1 MIQRILYLCLSLS
14 IAAVAGC
21 ATAGKET
28 SALPVESG
36 VNTLADIRVVDNSV
50 ELKMDRE
57 FTSSYTVYKPA
68 DPYTVIVELPEVSK
82 GSVSD
87 RITAEGVIS
96 EVNISE
102 VQTPEHVLRLELS
115 LESPADVEAQK
126 QYDGLLLVVEEEA
139 SGAAEEAEFEAS
151 EMPMAEEAAEP
162 ATEITTLT
170 FSYSKGFLKFTLKGD
185 GYMEPEVFALDD
197 RIIIDV
203 PGVEISAALPEKVIS
218 PVKAIRQGMYEDSAR
233 LVLEMED
240 RVEFVASTVGDSVVL
255 SMPVEERQVVTRT
268 EEVEAEVE
276 EWESGEPEGESDVV
290 PAVESGEEV
299 PGELQAEK
307 TKYAGKR
314 ISLDFQNADVVP
326 IFRFLGDIGGYNV
339 VIHPGVKG
347 TITLKLIN
355 VPWDQALDIILE
367 ISNLDKKIDE
377 NILWIASIDVFA
389 KQKEEAARLK
399 GVNEKAADLVQRAI
413 HLQYV
418 SAAELESRLKEA
430 KSMSPRG
437 TSRIDERTNT
447 LILND
452 IEEKLQKIIEEEVPY
467 WDTPEH
473 GVMQVLIEAKIVQIN
488 SEYARNL
495 GIRWGGSADNTTFN
509 QSDSYTVDWSVNTPV
524 LPAGPNVAAPGGIL
538 SLGYA
543 ETLDISLSLEA
554 LETVSKVKQLSNPRI
569 LTIDKAAARIEQGT
583 QIPFSTVSSDGTKT
597 EFQDAVLSLD
607 VTPEIQPNGIL
618 RLQVAATNDSPI
630 QVGNEVGINK
640 QQINTQAL
648 VKDGQ
653 TLVLG
658 GIYSNNE
665 TESETRVPIL
675 GKIPFFGWLFKTQSK
690 TVSPSEILIFI
701 TPKIVSR

>member
-1 MIQRILYLCLSLS
+1 MIQRIIYLCLSLC
-14 IAAVAGC
+14 IAVVTGC

-28 SALPVESG
+28 SELPVASG
-36 VNTLADIRVVDNSV
+36 ANTLAYIRVMDNSV

-57 FTSSYTVYKPA
+57 FTSPYTVYKPA
-68 DPYTVIVELPEVSK
+68 DPYTVVVELPDVSK

-87 RITAEGVIS
+87 RITSEGIIS
-96 EVNISE
+96 EVKIIELQS
-102 VQTPEHVLRLELS
+102 PEHVLRVELS
-115 LESPADVEAQK
+115 LESPAEVEPQK
-126 QYDGLLLVVEEEA
+126 QYDGLTLIVEEEA
-139 SGAAEEAEFEAS
+139 SGAAEGVGFEAS
-151 EMPMAEEAAEP
+151 EVPPVEEAAEP
-162 ATEITTLT
+162 ATEISALT
-170 FSYSKGFLKFTLKGD
+170 FSYSEGLLKFTLKGD
-185 GYMEPEVFALDD
+185 GYMEPEIFALDD

-203 PGVEISAALPEKVIS
+203 PGVKINAALPEKVVS

-240 RVEFVASTVGDSVVL
+240 SVEFVASTVGDSVVV
-255 SMPVEERQVVTRT
+255 SMPVEERLVVTRA
-268 EEVEAEVE
+268 EEAEAREE
-276 EWESGEPEGESDVV
+276 EWEPGEPAGEGIDV
-290 PAVESGEEV
+290 PAAEAGEEA
-299 PGELQAEK
+299 PEALQAEK

-314 ISLDFQNADVVP
+314 ISLDFQNADIVP

-339 VIHPGVKG
+339 VIHPGVSG
-347 TITLKLIN
+347 TVTLKLIN

-413 HLQYV
+413 HLKYI
-418 SAAELESRLKEA
+418 SAADLERRLKEA

-452 IEEKLQKIIEEEVPY
+452 IEEKLQKILEEEVTY

-488 SEYARNL
+488 SELARNL
-495 GIRWGGSADNTTFN
+495 GIRWGGSADNTTFE
-509 QSDSYTVDWSVNTPV
+509 QSDSYTIDWSVNTPV

-543 ETLDISLSLEA
+543 ETLDINLSLEA

-569 LTIDKAAARIEQGT
+569 LTIDKIAAKIEQGQ
-583 QIPFSTVSSDGTKT
+583 QIPFSTVSSEGTKT
-597 EFQDAVLSLD
+597 EFQDAVLSLN
-607 VTPEIQPNGIL
+607 VTPEIQPNGIVK
-618 RLQVAATNDSPI
+618 LQVVATNDSPV

-658 GIYSNNE
+658 GIYQNNE

-675 GKIPFFGWLFKTQSK
+675 GKIPFFGWLFKVQSK
-690 TVSPSEILIFI
+690 SVSPSEVLIFI
-701 TPKIVSR
+701 TPKIVGR

>member
-1 MIQRILYLCLSLS
+1 MIQRIIYLCLSLS
-14 IAAVAGC
+14 ILAVTGC
-21 ATAGKET
+21 ATAGKEAST
-28 SALPVESG
+28 LPVESG
-36 VNTLADIRVVDNSV
+36 VNTLADIRIVDNSV

-82 GSVSD
+82 GVMND
-87 RITAEGVIS
+87 RITSEGVIS
-96 EVNISE
+96 EVNVTE

-115 LESPADVEAQK
+115 LESPADVEPQK
-126 QYDGLLLVVEEEA
+126 QFDGLILIVKEEA
-139 SGAAEEAEFEAS
+139 SGTDEEVEFES
-151 EMPMAEEAAEP
+151 PEVPLVEEAAEP
-162 ATEITTLT
+162 ATEITALT

-203 PGVEISAALPEKVIS
+203 PGVKINAALPEKVVS

-240 RVEFVASTVGDSVVL
+240 SVEFVASTVGDSVVL
-255 SMPVEERQVVTRT
+255 SMPVSERRVVEKA
-268 EEVEAEVE
+268 EEVETGE
-276 EWESGEPEGESDVV
+276 EERVAREPEGEAVDV
-290 PAVESGEEV
+290 PAVEGGEEAL
-299 PGELQAEK
+299 GEAQAEE
-307 TKYAGKR
+307 TKYTGKR
-314 ISLDFQNADVVP
+314 ISLDFQNADIVP

-367 ISNLDKKIDE
+367 ISNLDKNIDE
-377 NILWIASIDVFA
+377 NILWIASLDVFA
-389 KQKEEAARLK
+389 KQKEEAARMK

-413 HLQYV
+413 HLKYI
-418 SAAELESRLKEA
+418 SAAELAARLKEA

-452 IEEKLQKIIEEEVPY
+452 IEEKLTKIIEEEVPY

-488 SEYARNL
+488 SEYSRNL
-495 GIRWGGSADNTTFN
+495 GIRWGGQADNTTFE
-509 QSDSYTVDWSVNTPV
+509 QSDSYTIDWSVNTPV

-543 ETLDISLSLEA
+543 ETLDINLSLEA

-569 LTIDKAAARIEQGT
+569 LTIDKTAASIEQGT
-583 QIPFSTVSSDGTKT
+583 QIPFSTVSADGTKT
-597 EFQDAVLSLD
+597 EFQDAVLSLN

-618 RLQVAATNDSPI
+618 RLQVNATNDSPVV
-630 QVGNEVGINK
+630 VGSEVGINK

-658 GIYSNNE
+658 GIYQNSENE
-665 TESETRVPIL
+665 TETRVPIL
-675 GKIPFFGWLFKTQSK
+675 GQIPFFGWFFKTQTKS
-690 TVSPSEILIFI
+690 VSPSEVLIFI